1 MLLGALVFGFDVVR
15 TAAVAGLGMSENGL
29 WRIFHLLERKEIYGV
44 IKFIDIIPITYA
56 QG

>member
-1 MLLGALVFGFDVVR
+1 MLFELLQLQVWECPKMAY
-15 TAAVAGLGMSENGL
+15 GL